1 MVGVHDQAEGEDHE
15 GERGPVKGS
24 RESQDSDSGLIETHI
39 RKNQGIMTNK
49 AGLIACVKPA

>member
-1 MVGVHDQAEGEDHE
+1 MVGVNDKAEGEDHE
-15 GERGPVKGS
+15 GERGPVKGN
-24 RESQDSDSGLIETHI
+24 RESQDSDSGLVETHI